1 MKSLRGKLLNRNVQQ
16 LDHQPNHF
24 ARRKVFP
31 RFLAGLLRE
40 PPQ

>member
-16 LDHQPNHF
+16 LDRQPNHF

-31 RFLAGLLRE
+31 RYLR
-40 PPQ
+40 